1 MASPIATT
9 TYAIYSTTDTAYVTV
24 TVDSAYSFSVSQTIC
39 QGDSIQLPGG
49 SYVSTAGSY
58 SDLLT
63 SSTGCDSVI
72 ITNLLVISPIVN
84 SVSLSICAGDSILLE
99 GVWQTS
105 AGSYD
110 DTTIAANGCDS
121 IIITTLSIDSVF
133 DASIDFVTGLCQ
145 NNAPLTLTVT
155 TTGGTWSGTGIDST
169 TGVFDPSVAG
179 GGTHEIVYI
188 IDSNCGSSDTVDI
201 EVYVLPSL
209 SFTTTDES
217 CEGENDGAIDLTVVG
232 GASPYAYSWDDP
244 VSSTTDTL
252 MALPPGTYTVVVT
265 DSNSCSIT
273 DSIEILQSTE
283 PCFAP
288 YLYIPNVFSPN
299 DDGVNDILYVQGQGI
314 AEFNFALY
322 DRWGELMFETSD
334 QTIGWDGMFEGK
346 RLNEAVFF
354 YYVNALTID
363 DKTIKKKG
371 NITLLR

>member
-1 MASPIATT
+1 
-9 TYAIYSTTDTAYVTV
+9 TV

-188 IDSNCGSSDTVDI
+188 IGSNCGSSDTVDI

-217 CEGENDGAIDLTVVG
+217 CEGENDGAIDLTVAG

-314 AEFNFALY
+314 AEFNFVLY

>member
-1 MASPIATT
+1 
-9 TYAIYSTTDTAYVTV
+9 
-24 TVDSAYSFSVSQTIC
+24 
-39 QGDSIQLPGG
+39 
-49 SYVSTAGSY
+49 
-58 SDLLT
+58 
-63 SSTGCDSVI
+63 
-72 ITNLLVISPIVN
+72 
-84 SVSLSICAGDSILLE
+84 
-99 GVWQTS
+99 VWQTS